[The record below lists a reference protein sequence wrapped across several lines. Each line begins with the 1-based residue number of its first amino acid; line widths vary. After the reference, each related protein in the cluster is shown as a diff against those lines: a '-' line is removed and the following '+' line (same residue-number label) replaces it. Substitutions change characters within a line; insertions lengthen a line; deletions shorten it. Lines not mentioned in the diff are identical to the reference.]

1 MTGRRDRREDPES
14 LSVILFREDRPGVL
28 TGTAG
33 SANELREESTIF
45 ILSYIKEIEMPRGR
59 PTTDHKNN
67 PIRVR
72 LNEDMRDW
80 IEKKSELTG
89 ITISQLIRDMIEN
102 EMKTK

>member
-1 MTGRRDRREDPES
+1 MSYARK
-14 LSVILFREDRPGVL
+14 
-28 TGTAG
+28 
-33 SANELREESTIF
+33 STIF

-67 PIRVR
+67 PIGVR
-72 LNEDMRDW
+72 LNKDMRDW